1 MGKDNSKKLMWYN
14 LGLMAFVSVW
24 GFANVVNNY
33 ANQGLTVITSW
44 ILILALYFVPYA
56 LMVGELGS
64 TFRDGKAGVSS
75 WIGKTMGPTLAYL
88 AGWTYWVVHIPYL
101 AQKPQG
107 IMISLGWA
115 VFQNG
120 HTIDNLNPLVLQGL
134 SLIIF
139 FVFLFIASKGVTSL
153 KVIGS
158 IAGISMFV
166 MSILYILLM
175 IAAPVIRGVQVA
187 TPHLT
192 LKSFI
197 PTFDFKYFTTIAMLV
212 FAVGGAEK
220 MSPYVNNMKDKK
232 KGFAK
237 GMIALAAMVAVTAF
251 LGSFAMG
258 MMFNSNNIPSD
269 LKMNGAYYA
278 FQNLGNYY
286 GIGNTLLVLYALANF
301 AAQVSAL
308 LFSIDAPLKVLLA
321 DTDDRYVPKALTK
334 VNKNGAPINGYKM
347 TAVLV
352 SILIIVPALGMS
364 NTNGL
369 YNWLLD
375 LNAAVMPLRYLWVF
389 LAYIALTKM
398 SNKFESDYKFI
409 KNRVIARIF
418 GIWCFAFT
426 AFACI
431 MGMFPKDA
439 QAFSSEWWMLTITN
453 FATPFVLI
461 GLGLILPK
469 IAKRTNKNAGVE
481 EAA

>member
-1 MGKDNSKKLMWYN
+1 MGNDSNKKLMWYN
-14 LGLMAFVSVW
+14 LGLMAFVAVW
-24 GFANVVNNY
+24 GFGNIVNNY
-33 ANQGLTVITSW
+33 ANQGLSVITSW
-44 ILILALYFVPYA
+44 VLILFLYFVPYA

-64 TFRDGKAGVSS
+64 TFTDGNGGVSS

-107 IMISLGWA
+107 ILISLGW
-115 VFQNG
+115 VTFQNG
-120 HTIDNLNPLVLQGL
+120 EMVDKINPLVLQGIA
-134 SLIIF
+134 LIIF
-139 FVFLFIASKGVTSL
+139 FIFLWVASKGMTSL
-153 KVIGS
+153 KMIGS

-175 IAAPVIRGVQVA
+175 LAAPALRGVQSA
-187 TPHLT
+187 TQNIT
-192 LKSFI
+192 LSSFI

-220 MSPYVNNMKDKK
+220 MSPYINNMKDKK

-237 GMIALAAMVAVTAF
+237 GMIALAVMVAVTAF

-258 MMFNSNNIPSD
+258 MMFNSNDIPPD

-278 FQNLGNYY
+278 FQKLGHYY
-286 GIGNTLLVLYALANF
+286 GMGNSLLVLYALANF
-301 AAQVSAL
+301 LAQVSAL
-308 LFSIDAPLKVLLA
+308 LFSIDAPLKVLLS
-321 DTDDRYVPKALTK
+321 DTDDRYVPRVLTK
-334 VNKNGAPINGYKM
+334 LNKNGAPINGYKM

-352 SILIIVPALGMS
+352 SILIIVPALGMG
-364 NTNGL
+364 NTNAL

-389 LAYIALTKM
+389 LAYIALTKLG
-398 SNKFESDYKFI
+398 SKFNSEYKFI
-409 KNRVIARIF
+409 KNRKVARAF
-418 GIWCFAFT
+418 GIWCFGFT

-431 MGMFPKDA
+431 MGMFPKEGVMFSA
-439 QAFSSEWWMLTITN
+439 QWWGLAATN

-469 IAKRTNKNAGVE
+469 IARRTNKKVE
-481 EAA
+481 SN

>member
-1 MGKDNSKKLMWYN
+1 MEREGNKKLMWYN
-14 LGLMAFVSVW
+14 LGLMAFVAVW
-24 GFANVVNNY
+24 GFGNIVNNY
-33 ANQGLTVITSW
+33 ANQGLSVITSW
-44 ILILALYFVPYA
+44 ILILFLYFIPYA

-64 TFRDGKAGVSS
+64 TFREGKGGVSS
-75 WIGKTMGPTLAYL
+75 WIGLTMGPTLAYL

-107 IMISLGWA
+107 ILISLGWA
-115 VFQNG
+115 TFQNG
-120 HTIDNLNPLVLQGL
+120 ELIDHMNPLIVQGIV
-134 SLIIF
+134 LIIF
-139 FVFLFIASKGVTSL
+139 FIFIWVASKGMTSL
-153 KVIGS
+153 KAIGS

-175 IAAPVIRGVQVA
+175 LAAPAITGVHSA
-187 TPHLT
+187 TQDIT

-220 MSPYVNNMKDKK
+220 MSPYVSNMKDKK

-258 MMFNSNNIPSD
+258 MMFNANNIPPD

-278 FQNLGNYY
+278 FQKLGHYY
-286 GIGNTLLVLYALANF
+286 GIGNTLLVFYSIANF
-301 AAQVSAL
+301 LAQVSAL

-321 DTDDRYVPKALTK
+321 DTDDRYVPRALTK

-352 SILIIVPALGMS
+352 SILIIVPALGMGD
-364 NTNGL
+364 TNSL

-389 LAYIALTKM
+389 LAYIALTKVAH
-398 SNKFESDYKFI
+398 KFNSEYKFI
-409 KNRVIARIF
+409 KNRKIARGF

-426 AFACI
+426 AFACL
-431 MGMFPKDA
+431 MGMFPKEGEM
-439 QAFSSEWWMLTITN
+439 FTKHWWILTITN
-453 FATPFVLI
+453 FATPFILI

-469 IAKRTNKNAGVE
+469 IAKRTNAKYNVAK
-481 EAA
+481 

>member
-1 MGKDNSKKLMWYN
+1 MDHNNSKKLMWYN

-24 GFANVVNNY
+24 GFGNIVNNY
-33 ANQGLTVITSW
+33 ANQGLSVITSW
-44 ILILALYFVPYA
+44 ILILSLYFIPYA

-64 TFRDGKAGVSS
+64 TFRDGKGGVSS
-75 WIGKTMGPTLAYL
+75 WIRSTMGPTLAYL

-107 IMISLGWA
+107 IMVSLGWA
-115 VFQNG
+115 VFRDG
-120 HTIDNLNPLVLQGL
+120 STIKSINPVIMQLISLV
-134 SLIIF
+134 IF
-139 FVFLFIASKGVTSL
+139 FLFLWIASRGVTSL
-153 KVIGS
+153 KAICS
-158 IAGISMFV
+158 MAGTSMFI
-166 MSILYILLM
+166 MSILYIVLM
-175 IAAPVIRGVQVA
+175 IAAPAIRGVQSA
-187 TPHLT
+187 TPHVT
-192 LKSFI
+192 LQSFI
-197 PTFDFKYFTTIAMLV
+197 PKFDFKYFTTIAMLV

-237 GMIALAAMVAVTAF
+237 GMIALAVMVAVTAF

-258 MMFNSNNIPSD
+258 MMFNANSIPSD

-278 FQNLGNYY
+278 FQMLGEYYGLGNLFL
-286 GIGNTLLVLYALANF
+286 ILYALANF
-301 AAQVSAL
+301 LAQASAL
-308 LFSIDAPLKVLLA
+308 LFSIDAPLKVLLS
-321 DTDDRYVPKALTK
+321 DTDDRYVPKSLTK
-334 VNKNGAPINGYKM
+334 TNKYGAPINGYKM

-352 SILIIVPALGMS
+352 SILIIVPALGMGD
-364 NTNGL
+364 TNAL

-398 SNKFESDYKFI
+398 SDKFSSSYTFV
-409 KNRVIARIF
+409 KNRKVARAF

-439 QAFSSEWWMLTITN
+439 EIFSQQWITMAVTN

-469 IAKRTNKNAGVE
+469 IAKKVNKVE
-481 EAA
+481 EGAA

>member
-1 MGKDNSKKLMWYN
+1 MGNDGNNKKLMWYN

-24 GFANVVNNY
+24 GFGNIVNNY
-33 ANQGLTVITSW
+33 ANQGLSVITSW

-64 TFRDGKAGVSS
+64 TFNEGKAGVSS
-75 WIGKTMGPTLAYL
+75 WIGQTMGPTLAYL

-120 HTIDNLNPLVLQGL
+120 DTVDKLNPLVLQ
-134 SLIIF
+134 SLTLIVFFIF
-139 FVFLFIASKGVTSL
+139 LWVASKGVTSL
-153 KVIGS
+153 KTIGS
-158 IAGISMFV
+158 IAGTSMFI

-175 IAAPVIRGVQVA
+175 IAAPALRGVEVA
-187 TPHLT
+187 TQNIT
-192 LKSFI
+192 VKSFI
-197 PTFDFKYFTTIAMLV
+197 PTFDFKYFTTLAMLV

-220 MSPYVNNMKDKK
+220 MSPYVNNMKDTK

-237 GMIALAAMVAVTAF
+237 GMIALAIMVAATAF

-258 MMFNSNNIPSD
+258 MMFDSNNIPPD

-278 FQNLGNYY
+278 FQKLGNYY
-286 GIGNTLLVLYALANF
+286 GVGNTFLVLYALANF
-301 AAQVSAL
+301 GAQVSAL
-308 LFSIDAPLKVLLA
+308 IFSIDAPLKVLLA

-334 VNKNGAPINGYKM
+334 VNKHGAPINGYKM

-352 SILIIVPALGMS
+352 SVLIIVPALGMGD
-364 NTNGL
+364 TNSL

-398 SNKFESDYKFI
+398 SNKFDSSYKFI
-409 KNRVIARIF
+409 KNRTVARMF

-426 AFACI
+426 AFACF
-431 MGMFPKDA
+431 MGMFPKEEV
-439 QAFSSEWWMLTITN
+439 AFTGAWWSILITN

-469 IAKRTNKNAGVE
+469 IARKTNKKVE
-481 EAA
+481 N